1 MKKRLLFVMESLG
14 IGGAEKSLITLLSQL
29 DYTKYEVDLFLFEQK
44 GEFMSLLS
52 KEVNLLST
60 PKEFEAFIQNPISSF
75 ISLLKMKKLGLL
87 LYKIIELINLSFYKF
102 ILNREYIGWDF
113 INKSINTFDKEYDV
127 AIGFLEKKSV
137 YLVADRVRA
146 KKKIGWIHTDYSQ
159 VEHNHKLDCKKF
171 NSMDKIITVSEHC
184 RKVIVNEF
192 PIYNHKIEVIENSV
206 SNTLINKMANE
217 KINDL
222 EVNDEMIIICTVARL
237 TKAKGIDIAIEC
249 CSRLCKNNINLK
261 WIVIGEGSER
271 ENLNKKIY
279 ENGLKDK
286 FILMGSRVNP
296 YPYIK
301 KCDVYVQP
309 SIWEGFGI
317 TVAEAKVLKKPI
329 VVNNIPEF
337 IEQIEDNKTGLVYRD
352 IDDMVYKI
360 EKIISSNDIQKM
372 LINGLNT
379 VDLNNQKVI
388 DRINNLF
395 IEVV

>member
-127 AIGFLEKKSV
+127 AIGFLEKKSI

-171 NSMDKIITVSEHC
+171 NSMDKIITV
-184 RKVIVNEF
+184 
-192 PIYNHKIEVIENSV
+192 
-206 SNTLINKMANE
+206 L
-217 KINDL
+217 
-222 EVNDEMIIICTVARL
+222 
-237 TKAKGIDIAIEC
+237 
-249 CSRLCKNNINLK
+249 
-261 WIVIGEGSER
+261 
-271 ENLNKKIY
+271 
-279 ENGLKDK
+279 
-286 FILMGSRVNP
+286 
-296 YPYIK
+296 
-301 KCDVYVQP
+301 
-309 SIWEGFGI
+309 
-317 TVAEAKVLKKPI
+317 
-329 VVNNIPEF
+329 
-337 IEQIEDNKTGLVYRD
+337 
-352 IDDMVYKI
+352 
-360 EKIISSNDIQKM
+360 
-372 LINGLNT
+372 
-379 VDLNNQKVI
+379 
-388 DRINNLF
+388 
-395 IEVV
+395 